1 MPVPLPV
8 LAVQTCHAPGSGL
21 HGPELWGPVLAH
33 LHRRPDGEPIPTRTL
48 LADPGLAGL
57 PAAIG
62 AWGRDRLAVGATC
75 DLGGWVVVI
84 ARDPRGYARLCR
96 FLSWRA
102 ETPDRWAAGADRDLT
117 GLIALVRDVAL
128 GRRLESAGAEV
139 RWRCHDTPDG
149 DHAPWP
155 ALWLPLVSLMT
166 RAERRGDP
174 LRRGLTTDP
183 APATLALE
191 ELHDLAPA
199 FADHPGLVFAG
210 HELLSACGSGVPAP
224 ALHMPPADY
233 EDAQATLTA
242 RAEAGLRRRYG
253 DPLPEAVTRRLVHE
267 LGVIAAKGFAGY
279 LLTVADLAAG
289 RRTCGRGSGAS
300 SLVVYGLGIT
310 NVDPLRYGL
319 LFERFLS
326 PSRTDPPDLDVDFP
340 WDERDAVFRAALARY
355 GHEHVA
361 MVATHQRLRPKGAL
375 RAVARAWGLPQ
386 AETSAVAGRLRAE
399 RRYGQPANL
408 PAPWPSLVEDAA
420 TIEGLHL
427 HDGLHCGGLVIT
439 PEPIR
444 DLVPIHP
451 AAKCLDEDGEEPFPV
466 PAIAWEK
473 DGAEAMGLVKIDI
486 LGNRSLAVIR
496 DSVADLAALGQ
507 PVDEAAWA
515 PEDDP
520 ATRDLV
526 ARGDTLGC
534 FYIESP
540 AMRQLQAQAG
550 SGDLDRLVV
559 HSSIIRPAANHWIQE
574 YLHRLHHHR
583 RTGRHEDHWYPHPA
597 LKSLCSESFGIL
609 SYQEDVMLVSQA
621 VAGFTEIQAN
631 RLRKALGHW
640 GAGGVVQFHGD
651 FLAGAKAHGVRADVA
666 TTVWANIA
674 SFSGYSFAKAHSASY
689 AKVSFQCAWLKAH
702 APAVFL
708 ARVIANEG
716 GFYHPAAYVE
726 EARRRGVGILGPSVL
741 HSVWR
746 TAPEGPAA
754 LRLGLHL
761 VPQVSARR
769 AETILRERTAR
780 PFAGLGDF
788 LRRTGLTA
796 RVLRSLADV
805 GALDD
810 LRPDLHRDQVRWLVD
825 TLVLA
830 PRPRGVVDPPGTQW
844 AVLPPEW
851 QDPPVPDL
859 PEPLAGAFDRYRAL
873 GICPEHHP
881 IQFTTRPDPW
891 RAQDLASLANPRLL
905 AITGLVV
912 TRKQV
917 TAHHRGRP
925 APMAFVTLE
934 DDTGLIETVWFPPSY
949 RAYGALLDH
958 GRPVRVHGLVERTWG
973 VPSLQVQA
981 AEALAWETPQRFSA
995 HRPGPS

>member
-1 MPVPLPV
+1 M
-8 LAVQTCHAPGSGL
+8 
-21 HGPELWGPVLAH
+21 
-33 LHRRPDGEPIPTRTL
+33 
-48 LADPGLAGL
+48 
-57 PAAIG
+57 
-62 AWGRDRLAVGATC
+62 
-75 DLGGWVVVI
+75 
-84 ARDPRGYARLCR
+84 
-96 FLSWRA
+96 
-102 ETPDRWAAGADRDLT
+102 
-117 GLIALVRDVAL
+117 
-128 GRRLESAGAEV
+128 
-139 RWRCHDTPDG
+139 
-149 DHAPWP
+149 
-155 ALWLPLVSLMT
+155 
-166 RAERRGDP
+166 
-174 LRRGLTTDP
+174 
-183 APATLALE
+183 
-191 ELHDLAPA
+191 
-199 FADHPGLVFAG
+199 
-210 HELLSACGSGVPAP
+210 
-224 ALHMPPADY
+224 
-233 EDAQATLTA
+233 
-242 RAEAGLRRRYG
+242 
-253 DPLPEAVTRRLVHE
+253 
-267 LGVIAAKGFAGY
+267 
-279 LLTVADLAAG
+279 
-289 RRTCGRGSGAS
+289 
-300 SLVVYGLGIT
+300 
-310 NVDPLRYGL
+310 
-319 LFERFLS
+319 
-326 PSRTDPPDLDVDFP
+326 
-340 WDERDAVFRAALARY
+340 
-355 GHEHVA
+355 
-361 MVATHQRLRPKGAL
+361 
-375 RAVARAWGLPQ
+375 
-386 AETSAVAGRLRAE
+386 
-399 RRYGQPANL
+399 
-408 PAPWPSLVEDAA
+408 
-420 TIEGLHL
+420 
-427 HDGLHCGGLVIT
+427 IT

-559 HSSIIRPAANHWIQE
+559 HSSIIRPAANHWIHE

-597 LKSLCSESFGIL
+597 LKGLCSESFGIL

-621 VAGFTEIQAN
+621 VAGFTEVQAN

-651 FLAGAKAHGVRADVA
+651 FLAGAKAQGVRADVA
-666 TTVWANIA
+666 ATVWANIA

-716 GFYHPAAYVE
+716 GFY
-726 EARRRGVGILGPSVL
+726 
-741 HSVWR
+741 
-746 TAPEGPAA
+746 
-754 LRLGLHL
+754 L

-769 AETILRERTAR
+769 AETILRERTAQ
-780 PFAGLGDF
+780 PFVGLGDF
-788 LRRTGLTA
+788 LRRTGLTG

-810 LRPDLHRDQVRWLVD
+810 LRPDLHRGQVRWLAE
-825 TLVLA
+825 TLALT

-881 IQFTTRPDPW
+881 IHFTTRPDPW
-891 RAQDLASLANPRLL
+891 RAQDLAGLTDPRLL

-934 DDTGLIETVWFPPSY
+934 DDTSLIETVWFPPAY

-981 AEALAWETPQRFSA
+981 AEALAWETPQRLSA
-995 HRPGPS
+995 ASA